1 MLQGHLLYYLFSD
14 SACMKEAWE
23 EEQWQNETCLLIVLF
38 SARLHGAHT
47 YTHQHWSD
55 KEKSTFTL
63 AHIHCQTVA
72 LSGRFSSC
80 VPPVRRKKPLTLNI
94 NTHTCSLC
102 IYYLHSNTFLCH
114 YLCLFRHHTLTDT
127 HLHTYTICLPDSR
140 PMHAHR
146 GTFAN
151 GTKLQAI
158 TLDLGCKKGPK
169 SPEFSNLSF
178 DLAKRHIPAAASV
191 LCNP

>member
-1 MLQGHLLYYLFSD
+1 MEPIHTHISTDLTRKKAHS
-14 SACMKEAWE
+14 
-23 EEQWQNETCLLIVLF
+23 
-38 SARLHGAHT
+38 RLHT
-47 YTHQHWSD
+47 YIVKRW
-55 KEKSTFTL
+55 L
-63 AHIHCQTVA
+63 CQA
-72 LSGRFSSC
+72 LSSC

-158 TLDLGCKKGPK
+158 RLDLGCKKGPK